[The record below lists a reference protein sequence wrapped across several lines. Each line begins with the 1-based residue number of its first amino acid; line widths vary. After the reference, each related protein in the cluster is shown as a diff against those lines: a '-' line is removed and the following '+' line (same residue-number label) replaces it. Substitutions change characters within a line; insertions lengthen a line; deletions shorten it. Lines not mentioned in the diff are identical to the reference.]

1 VISVASNSTSGS
13 YCALLSTGKVDCW
26 GYNDDGELGNG
37 TTTSSDV
44 PVAVVGITNAK
55 AITEDTDGDAGSFC
69 ALLSTSQVKCW
80 GYNDDGELG
89 NGTTTTYTVPVAVKN
104 ITTAAAVI
112 GGYYGFCALLS
123 TSQVDCWGYN
133 RFGELGNGNMT
144 DSDVPVAVH
153 KITNADEVISGYYD
167 FCALLSTSHI
177 DCWGYNEDG
186 ELGNG
191 TTTDSDVPVA
201 VVNIA
206 NAKAVASDSHSGSFC
221 ALLSTSHIDCWGYN
235 EDGELGNGTTTSSDV
250 PVAAVGI
257 TNAKAITE
265 DTDGGSGSFCAVLST
280 SHVDCWG
287 YNDDGELGNG
297 TTTTYTV
304 PVAVKNITTA
314 ATVIGGDYGF
324 CALLSNSHIDCW
336 GYNRDGELGNGNMTD
351 SDVPVAVH
359 KITNAAEVTSGND
372 GYCALLSTSHVDC
385 WGYNGDGELGNGNTT
400 DSDVPVAVLAAS

>member
-1 VISVASNSTSGS
+1 MAARKLGRIRLARWILIPLAVSVGISSLAAPAWASSGPSTAAGTLSGVISVASNSTSGS

-191 TTTDSDVPVA
+191 TTT
-201 VVNIA
+201 
-206 NAKAVASDSHSGSFC
+206 
-221 ALLSTSHIDCWGYN
+221 
-235 EDGELGNGTTTSSDV
+235 SSDV